1 MENNKNIT
9 ISKEQY
15 LEILNKFEKYTK
27 LYEQVFGKEMSKDFS
42 DGLLRGLDLIKS
54 MVEK

>member
-15 LEILNKFEKYTK
+15 LGILNKFEKYTK